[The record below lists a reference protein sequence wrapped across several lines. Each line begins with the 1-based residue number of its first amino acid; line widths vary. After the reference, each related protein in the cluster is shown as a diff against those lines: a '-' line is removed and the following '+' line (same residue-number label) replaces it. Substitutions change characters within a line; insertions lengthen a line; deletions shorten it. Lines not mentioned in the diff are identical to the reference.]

1 MSPLGTRTSTSRRE
15 PFETAPE
22 LVEGGVSKH
31 QLGFTLLEV
40 MVALTVVAFAFVG
53 LLGLHNRNLAM
64 VGTDQDL
71 SRAALLARQFIT
83 EMEVIEE
90 FPDLG
95 FSSGDF
101 ANAPPFR
108 WEREVSET
116 TLAGVHQVRM
126 RVVWDERI
134 PHGVEL
140 LYYIRDRR
148 EPEL

>member
-1 MSPLGTRTSTSRRE
+1 MSDRT
-15 PFETAPE
+15 
-22 LVEGGVSKH
+22 VSE
-31 QLGFTLLEV
+31 GFTLLEV

-71 SRAALLARQFIT
+71 SRAMLLARQFVT
-83 EMEVIEE
+83 EMEVVEE
-90 FPDLG
+90 FPDSG
-95 FSSGDF
+95 FSSGNFD
-101 ANAPPFR
+101 NAPPFR

-116 TLAGVHQVRM
+116 TLDAVRQVRL

-148 EPEL
+148 EPEI